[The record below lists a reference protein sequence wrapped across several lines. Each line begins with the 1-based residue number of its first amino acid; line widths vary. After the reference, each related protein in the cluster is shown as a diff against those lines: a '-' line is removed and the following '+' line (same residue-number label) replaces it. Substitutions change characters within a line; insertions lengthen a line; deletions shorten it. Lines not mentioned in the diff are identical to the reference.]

1 MGVGSA
7 DTVYNLIM
15 SRDGDEYADAT
26 MGMVI
31 INTDADGKTGRDNAQ
46 ADADTK
52 WSETGTAVTT
62 GHADL
67 VDNVMYDLTFDTD
80 QMLTIFTLKFPSTGF
95 YAFFCQHY
103 LNEFQGEMDSYLTDS
118 EGNTVEFNWTSE
130 EEPVAPWG
138 DVILACF
145 LVWIVTLSG
154 LLVVALPTHLGFQD
168 MMTTGKDGFVPTLL
182 RYFAAGALLS
192 LATSLILFEATHL
205 ITAGYDEEVDALWRW
220 SVMILLGFITSPVCH
235 VLLLA
240 GLILSG
246 AKGEVT
252 QVSQKDSDLTTV
264 EMVADGTGSQDVN
277 KGDEAVVTATE
288 TGLPSSTNVSILAG
302 LIFGDFFHNFADGIF
317 IGAAFKLCDS
327 TLAWGITAATVA
339 HELPQEI
346 SDFIVLTNECGYST
360 LTAIVYNVLSG
371 LSVIFGGIAIAA
383 ADIEDHSVG
392 MLLAY
397 GGGAIVY
404 VACTELFP
412 RGEETKLESDPLA
425 FHKRVFGLLA
435 FVIGT
440 IVVSLVLLDHEHCEG
455 GGHSH

>member
-1 MGVGSA
+1 
-7 DTVYNLIM
+7 
-15 SRDGDEYADAT
+15 
-26 MGMVI
+26 
-31 INTDADGKTGRDNAQ
+31 
-46 ADADTK
+46 
-52 WSETGTAVTT
+52 
-62 GHADL
+62 
-67 VDNVMYDLTFDTD
+67 MYELTFDND
-80 QMLTIFTLKFPSTGF
+80 QLLTIFTLKFASTGY

-103 LNEFQGEMDSYLTDS
+103 LDEFQSEDMDGYLTDA
-118 EGNTVEFNWTSE
+118 EGNTIEFSWTSE
-130 EEPVAPWG
+130 EEPDAPWG
-138 DVILACF
+138 NVILACF

-154 LLVVALPTHLGFQD
+154 LFVVALPTHLGLLD
-168 MMTTGKDGFVPTLL
+168 IMTTGKDGFVPTLL

-205 ITAGYDEEVDALWRW
+205 ITAGFDEEVDALWRW

-240 GLILSG
+240 GLIISG
-246 AKGEVT
+246 AKDKVT
-252 QVSQKDSDLTTV
+252 AVPKKDSDAVAV
-264 EMVADGTGSQDVN
+264 EMVADNTASKVVN
-277 KGDEAVVTATE
+277 EGDESVVTMTE
-288 TGLPSSTNVSILAG
+288 TALPSSTNVSILAG

-317 IGAAFKLCDS
+317 IGAAFKLCDT
-327 TLAWGITAATVA
+327 TLAWSITAATVA

-371 LSVIFGGIAIAA
+371 LSVILGGIAIAA
-383 ADIEDHSVG
+383 ADIEEHVVG

-412 RGEETKLESDPLA
+412 RGGETMIESDPYA
-425 FHKRVFGLLA
+425 FSKRVLGILSFI
-435 FVIGT
+435 IGT